1 MIRWEY
7 MQFDVADWED
17 DIYYMNNLGSQGWE
31 LLGVGV
37 DTGSGLRYLFKR
49 PIKKKWWQRG

>member
-7 MQFDVADWED
+7 MDLNVRDTSD

-31 LLGVGV
+31 LVDTGV
-37 DTGSGLRYLFKR
+37 DTGFGLRYLFKR
-49 PIKKKWWQRG
+49 PIRKKWWQR